1 MAATIIHRGDSIIKI
16 APPGVDPNDIVPN
29 WSINAT
35 TTEIS
40 DADYDWLVQG
50 NSSSFDGTTFTQQPA
65 VESSN
70 RILVNWQEEIDNMI
84 AAYEGVANFPINQPD
99 ADNALTLIRALDRDT
114 CPANPSHPIDTIL
127 AEAGTPIRPL
137 ISMK

>member
-1 MAATIIHRGDSIIKI
+1 MAATIIHRDDSIIKI
-16 APPGVDPNDIVPN
+16 APPGVDPNDICPN
-29 WSINAT
+29 WSIEAT
-35 TTEIS
+35 TMEIS

-50 NSSSFDGTTFTQQPA
+50 NSFNFDGTTFTQQPA
-65 VESSN
+65 VETI
-70 RILVNWQEEIDNMI
+70 RVLANWQEEIDNTI
-84 AAYEGVANFPINQPD
+84 AAYEAVKGFPINQPD

>member
-1 MAATIIHRGDSIIKI
+1 MAATIIHRGDSVIKI

-29 WSINAT
+29 WSIEAT
-35 TTEIS
+35 TMEIS

-50 NSSSFDGTTFTQQPA
+50 NSFSFDGTTFTQQPA
-65 VESSN
+65 VETN
-70 RILVNWQEEIDNMI
+70 RVLVNWQEEIDNFI
-84 AAYEGVANFPINQPD
+84 AAYEQATNFPENQPD

-114 CPANPSHPIDTIL
+114 CPANPSNPIDTIL